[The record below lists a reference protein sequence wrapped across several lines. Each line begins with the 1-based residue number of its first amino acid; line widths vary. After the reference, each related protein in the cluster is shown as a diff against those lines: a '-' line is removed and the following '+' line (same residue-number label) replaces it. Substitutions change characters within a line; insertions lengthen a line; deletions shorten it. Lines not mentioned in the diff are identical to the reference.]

1 MKGRGKK
8 VNLREGK
15 DNPKNKQN
23 MKRTLLILA
32 AGAVALLQACGGA
45 KVAETYDA
53 MKVVEDGGTGPYK
66 AIMVTEP
73 SLEAHTIFRP
83 EDLSAFGKK
92 NPLPILVWGNGAC
105 TNSPWEHVNF
115 LSELA
120 SHGFMVIATGYMPEE
135 GKRNYGP
142 QSTSAQQLESIDW
155 AAARNADK
163 ESPYYQKLDLD
174 AVAAAGM
181 SCGGLQTL
189 DNATDPRLKTLM
201 ICNSGLFS
209 NPAGAVPGMPMPDKE
224 RLQEITVPIIY
235 ILGGETDIAYGNGM
249 DDFSRITKVPAFAA
263 NYPVGHGGTYAQPH
277 GGEFSVVALAWLQ
290 WQLQG
295 DKEAAKMFQG
305 EPCGVARREGW
316 TAEKKNID

>member
-1 MKGRGKK
+1 
-8 VNLREGK
+8 
-15 DNPKNKQN
+15 

-32 AGAVALLQACGGA
+32 AGAVALLQSCGGA
-45 KVAETYDA
+45 KVAETYSE
-53 MKVVEDGGTGPYK
+53 MKVVEDGGTGAYK

-115 LSELA
+115 LSEIA

-155 AAARNADK
+155 ATAVNADK

-224 RLQEITVPIIY
+224 RLQEIKVPIIY

-263 NYPVGHGGTYAQPH
+263 NYPVGHGGTYAQLH

-295 DKEAAKMFQG
+295 DKEAAKMFLG
-305 EPCGVARREGW
+305 DPCGVAQREGW